1 MNLFFKIPAIFLVLG
16 LLSSCENNTNQESF
30 IEEEVAVINKNCP
43 KMLDEETRLERVVF
57 TKPSLIIYNYS
68 LVNVSKQNVDT
79 AQFRTALWPGILS
92 TIRVDKD
99 LSDLRERQ
107 MNFEYRYYDQSK
119 ELIYTF
125 KISPAN
131 YQP

>member
-1 MNLFFKIPAIFLVLG
+1 
-16 LLSSCENNTNQESF
+16 
-30 IEEEVAVINKNCP
+30 
-43 KMLDEETRLERVVF
+43 MLDEETRLEKVVF

-79 AQFRTALWPGILS
+79 VEFRTALWPGILS
-92 TIRVDKD
+92 TIRVDNN
-99 LSDLRERQ
+99 LSGLRERQ
-107 MNFEYRYYDQSK
+107 MNFEYRYFDKSK

-125 KISPAN
+125 KISPLN